1 MDQLSSLLQ
10 RMNTIGASDLFISA
24 DRPAT
29 YRVRGQLVAPDG
41 PDFSSEKIDQMARL
55 FMLDEHYAQF
65 EKNPE
70 VNVGVSLPNIGRFRV
85 NIFRQQ
91 HTTAMVIR
99 SIPTKIPSMS
109 ELGLPKVLE
118 KISMLHNG
126 IVLVVGP
133 TGTGKSSSLAS
144 MVKFRCENDLCHVM
158 TLEDPIEFIHD
169 EKRSLVNQREI
180 GVDTRD
186 YHQGLVNVLRQSPDV
201 LMIGEV
207 RDSSVLEKLLEF
219 SDTGHLCMST
229 LHANNI
235 TQAVDRIINMFPEEK
250 KDSAQVSLAGNLRAV
265 IAQKL
270 VPSSDGKLVLAYE
283 LHTFTAHTADLIRR
297 GEISKIEA
305 FIEKD
310 SSEMSQTFDE
320 SLFELYKQDK
330 ISEASAIRYA
340 KSSANMKLKFRL
352 NNGPDPRVVKKI
364 PPRNPFGQ

>member
-1 MDQLSSLLQ
+1 MDQLSNLLQ
-10 RMNTIGASDLFISA
+10 HMNTIDASDLFLSA

-29 YRVRGQLVAPDG
+29 YRVRGQLIPPDG
-41 PDFSSEKIDQMARL
+41 PDFSPEKIDQMARL
-55 FMLDEHYAQF
+55 FMLDEHFVQF

-70 VNVGVSLPNIGRFRV
+70 INVGVSLPHIGRFRV
-85 NIFRQQ
+85 NIFKQR

-99 SIPTKIPSMS
+99 AIPAKIPTMR

-118 KISMLHNG
+118 KISMLPNG

-144 MVKFRCENDLCHVM
+144 MVKFRCEHECCHVM
-158 TLEDPIEFIHD
+158 TLEDPIEFIHN
-169 EKRSLVNQREI
+169 EKSSIVNQREI
-180 GVDTRD
+180 GVDTQD

-207 RDSSVLEKLLEF
+207 RDVDVLEKLLEF

-229 LHANNI
+229 LHANNV
-235 TQAVDRIINMFPEEK
+235 TQAVERMISMFPEEK
-250 KDSAQVSLAGNLRAV
+250 RDSAQVSLAGNLRAV

-270 VPSSDGKLVLAYE
+270 IPSSDGKQVLAYE
-283 LHTFTAHTADLIRR
+283 LHTFTAHTTDLIRR
-297 GEISKIEA
+297 GEIGKIQE

-310 SSEMSQTFDE
+310 SSDMSQTFDE
-320 SLFELYKQDK
+320 SLFELYKHDK
-330 ISEASAIRYA
+330 ITEGSAIRYA

-352 NNGPDPRVVKKI
+352 DTGPNPSVVNNI
-364 PPRNPFGQ
+364 PPRNPFGH